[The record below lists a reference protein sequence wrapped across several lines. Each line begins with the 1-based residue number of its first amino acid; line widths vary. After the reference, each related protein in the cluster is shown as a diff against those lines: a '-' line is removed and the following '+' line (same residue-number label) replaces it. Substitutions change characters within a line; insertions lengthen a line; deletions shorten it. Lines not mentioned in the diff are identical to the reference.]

1 MRLTRR
7 HRAGLLL
14 MCAIIIAFAAAI
26 LPPFPQPLAYHR
38 FADARAWLGVPNFL
52 DVVSNLAFLMVA
64 ALGLAVVLLPD
75 PHSNST
81 SKVKQGGGERTTKT
95 VHCSAVGARRAV
107 PVRED
112 ANAVSPMKWNWNR
125 AFIERAERLP
135 YALFFLALGATSFG
149 STWYHL
155 APDNASLFWDRLP
168 MSVCYAALL
177 AAVIAERYS
186 VQAGIRLLAPLTVAG
201 AATVF
206 YWRWSEAASVGNLLP
221 YFAFQ
226 VYAILAVLLLMRL
239 FPPRYTCS
247 ADLFKAV
254 ALYGAAL
261 AAELLDHPIYA
272 LGQIVS
278 GHTLKHLLAALA
290 VYQVVRM
297 LRLRTGVRDQKK
309 INGV

>member
-7 HRAGLLL
+7 HSTGLLL
-14 MCAIIIAFAAAI
+14 LCAISVTVAAAI

-38 FADARAWLGVPNFL
+38 FADARAWLDVPNFL

-64 ALGLAVVLLPD
+64 ALGLAVVLRP
-75 PHSNST
+75 
-81 SKVKQGGGERTTKT
+81 
-95 VHCSAVGARRAV
+95 
-107 PVRED
+107 
-112 ANAVSPMKWNWNR
+112 SPS
-125 AFIERAERLP
+125 AFITQVERLP

-168 MSVCYAALL
+168 MSVCFAALL

-186 VQAGIRLLAPLTVAG
+186 VQAGIRLLAPLVATG

-206 YWRWSEAASVGNLLP
+206 YWRWSEAAGVGNLLP

-226 VYAILAVLLLMRL
+226 VYAILAILLLMRL

-261 AAELLDHPIYA
+261 AAELLDRHIYA
-272 LGQIVS
+272 LGQVVS

-297 LRLRTGVRDQKK
+297 LRARTGV
-309 INGV
+309 

>member
-1 MRLTRR
+1 MRLTGR

-14 MCAIIIAFAAAI
+14 LCAIAVAFAVAQ
-26 LPPFPQPLAYHR
+26 LPPFSQPQAYHR
-38 FADARAWLGVPNFL
+38 FADARAWLGVPNFF

-64 ALGLAVVLLPD
+64 ALGLAVVLRPG
-75 PHSNST
+75 P
-81 SKVKQGGGERTTKT
+81 
-95 VHCSAVGARRAV
+95 
-107 PVRED
+107 
-112 ANAVSPMKWNWNR
+112 R
-125 AFIERAERLP
+125 AFIAKVERLP

-168 MSVCYAALL
+168 MSVCFAALL

-186 VQAGIRLLAPLTVAG
+186 VQAGIRLLVPLTVAG

-206 YWRWSEAASVGNLLP
+206 YWRWSEAAGVGNLLP
-221 YFAFQ
+221 YLAFQ
-226 VYAILAVLLLMRL
+226 VYTILAVLLLMRL
-239 FPPRYTCS
+239 FPPRYTRS

-254 ALYGAAL
+254 ALYGAAFV
-261 AAELLDHPIYA
+261 AELLDHPIYA
-272 LGQIVS
+272 LGQVVS

-297 LRLRTGVRDQKK
+297 LRARVPAG
-309 INGV
+309 

>member
-14 MCAIIIAFAAAI
+14 LCAIIMAFAAAI
-26 LPPFPQPLAYHR
+26 LPPFPQPLAYHL

-64 ALGLAVVLLPD
+64 ALGLAVVLRPD
-75 PHSNST
+75 P
-81 SKVKQGGGERTTKT
+81 
-95 VHCSAVGARRAV
+95 
-107 PVRED
+107 D
-112 ANAVSPMKWNWNR
+112 
-125 AFIERAERLP
+125 AFIAKAERLP

-149 STWYHL
+149 SVWYHL

-168 MSVCYAALL
+168 MSVCFAALL

-186 VQAGIRLLAPLTVAG
+186 VQAGIRLLAPLIIVG

-206 YWRWSEAASVGNLLP
+206 YWRWSEAAGVGNLLP
-221 YFAFQ
+221 YLVFQ

-239 FPPRYTCS
+239 FPPRYTRS

-254 ALYGAAL
+254 ALYGAAIS
-261 AAELLDHPIYA
+261 AELLDRPIYA

-297 LRLRTGVRDQKK
+297 LRARTGV
-309 INGV
+309 

>member
-1 MRLTRR
+1 MRLTRQ

-14 MCAIIIAFAAAI
+14 LCVIIMAFVVAI

-52 DVVSNLAFLMVA
+52 DVVSNLAFLIVA
-64 ALGLAVVLLPD
+64 ALGLAVVLRPD
-75 PHSNST
+75 THSNST
-81 SKVKQGGGERTTKT
+81 SKVKQGGDERTTKT
-95 VHCSAVGARRAV
+95 VHS
-107 PVRED
+107 VRLGVSED

-149 STWYHL
+149 SVWYHL

-168 MSVCYAALL
+168 MSVCFAALL

-186 VQAGIRLLAPLTVAG
+186 VQAGIRLLAPLTIAG
-201 AATVF
+201 AITVF
-206 YWRWSEAASVGNLLP
+206 YWRWSEAAGVGNLLP

-226 VYAILAVLLLMRL
+226 VYVLLAVLLLMRL
-239 FPPRYTCS
+239 FSPRYTRS
-247 ADLFKAV
+247 ADMFKAV

-261 AAELLDHPIYA
+261 AAELLDHHIYA
-272 LGQIVS
+272 LGQMIS

-297 LRLRTGVRDQKK
+297 LRLRTR
-309 INGV
+309 I